1 MMSTAAVEIITK
13 INVQIYQSI
22 VISAS
27 INEEGEISANDVRVN
42 FPNATEFFKKN
53 QQQPKIDDLNI
64 NVKFQ
69 EVPSMTTVDNGQN
82 FRENLS
88 VLEVMFDQLYTQD
101 PLNIMDLYDL
111 KTNFFTL
118 MTKVD
123 SELTLPQV
131 EKDLFRY
138 RISEILVLI
147 DDKLEEK
154 YQQDMAL
161 LMEREQKEQK
171 EQKAEEEKKN
181 KMIVN
186 KERRQQ
192 HSRKE

>member
-1 MMSTAAVEIITK
+1 
-13 INVQIYQSI
+13 
-22 VISAS
+22 
-27 INEEGEISANDVRVN
+27 
-42 FPNATEFFKKN
+42 
-53 QQQPKIDDLNI
+53 
-64 NVKFQ
+64 
-69 EVPSMTTVDNGQN
+69 
-82 FRENLS
+82 
-88 VLEVMFDQLYTQD
+88 
-101 PLNIMDLYDL
+101 MDLYDL

-161 LMEREQKEQK
+161 LMERE
-171 EQKAEEEKKN
+171 
-181 KMIVN
+181 
-186 KERRQQ
+186 
-192 HSRKE
+192 